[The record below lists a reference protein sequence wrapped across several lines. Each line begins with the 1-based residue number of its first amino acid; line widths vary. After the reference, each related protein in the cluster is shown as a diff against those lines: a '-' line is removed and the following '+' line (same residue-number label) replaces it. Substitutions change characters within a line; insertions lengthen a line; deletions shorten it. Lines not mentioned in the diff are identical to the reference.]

1 MVVLSSVLF
10 GLYLFLT
17 ILVGWFSR
25 KDFSIILIL
34 VPIQFILVVALN
46 LTVGT
51 KTNSIKGYDIFSNK
65 NDTEYKIYYGSGEY
79 VINTYEEV
87 SRIRS
92 GKYDVI
98 MVSDLNLF
106 GSSINRE
113 IKIK

>member
-1 MVVLSSVLF
+1 MLVLSSVLF

-25 KDFSIILIL
+25 KDISIILVL
-34 VPIQFILVVALN
+34 VPIQLMLVVVFAMG
-46 LTVGT
+46 VET

-65 NDTEYKIYYGSGEY
+65 NETEYKIYYGSGEY

-106 GSSINRE
+106 GCSINRE